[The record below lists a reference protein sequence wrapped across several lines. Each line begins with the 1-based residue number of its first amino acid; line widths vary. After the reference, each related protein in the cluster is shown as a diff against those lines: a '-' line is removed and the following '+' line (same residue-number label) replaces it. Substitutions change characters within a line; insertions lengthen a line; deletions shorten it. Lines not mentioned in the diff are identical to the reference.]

1 MKEIYNNTIEDFE
14 ASKAK
19 LVDDVTMQLKT
30 NYEKQISNLNQQVL
44 AEKELNKKTIRDK
57 EMLIIEKE
65 KLLNSTIQTLKSDVS
80 AKDKMLLQT
89 KNIVDSLQSQIANKG
104 EGNSNTIIIAV
115 IIAVI
120 IGLIIGLTI
129 HR

>member
-120 IGLIIGLTI
+120 IGLIIGLAI
-129 HR
+129 NK